1 MKKQKKQ
8 NLLTM
13 VIILLVIALIM
24 MIGSIIY
31 EEKINMAK
39 QPVQNPEVLLPKED
53 NKDED
58 EKENN
63 KLETP
68 KEEQEPNGNTIVQPE
83 VPEKEPEYIGEEEKN
98 SMENTTQSD
107 DEKAIDLVKKEYG
120 TDKDVSFNIEKK
132 NGSKYRIAVRDK
144 STTVLAWYEVDT
156 ETWEVS
162 EY

>member
-24 MIGSIIY
+24 MIGSIVY

-39 QPVQNPEVLLPKED
+39 QLTQNPEVLLPKED
-53 NKDED
+53 NKEIENEEELDDNQEENQDSENGKNEQIDE
-58 EKENN
+58 
-63 KLETP
+63 T
-68 KEEQEPNGNTIVQPE
+68 
-83 VPEKEPEYIGEEEKN
+83 EKEPEFVGEEEN
-98 SMENTTQSD
+98 NTNEDASQSK
-107 DEKAIDLVKKEYG
+107 DEKAINLVKKEYG
-120 TDKDVSFNIEKK
+120 NDDTVTYSIEQK
-132 NGSKYRIAVRDK
+132 NGIKYYVAVKGSD
-144 STTVLAWYEVDT
+144 TETIWYEVDT

>member
-24 MIGSIIY
+24 MIGSIVY

-39 QPVQNPEVLLPKED
+39 QPTQNPEVLLPKED
-53 NKDED
+53 SEDNKEDNQDPKNDENEHPD
-58 EKENN
+58 EVDQTD
-63 KLETP
+63 ET
-68 KEEQEPNGNTIVQPE
+68 
-83 VPEKEPEYIGEEEKN
+83 EKEPEFVGEEEN
-98 SMENTTQSD
+98 NTNEDTSQSK
-107 DEKAIDLVKKEYG
+107 DEKAINLVKKEYG
-120 TDKDVSFNIEKK
+120 NDDAVTYSIEQK
-132 NGSKYRIAVRDK
+132 NGIKYYVAVKGSD
-144 STTVLAWYEVDT
+144 TETIWYEVDT